1 MIMAMKMYLRPPVLA
16 AYAAMA
22 LGLAACAD
30 GTGPMGEPAHGV
42 QGLKNAEKAD
52 AQSKAAG
59 NAPPRGG
66 GSAIAPSGP
75 DGDPTAGPTET
86 IGPH

>member
-1 MIMAMKMYLRPPVLA
+1 MSMAKTYLRAASLA
-16 AYAAMA
+16 VILGAAFC
-22 LGLAACAD
+22 LTACAD

-42 QGLKNAEKAD
+42 QGLKNAEKAE

-75 DGDPTAGPTET
+75 DGAPTAGPTDT

>member
-1 MIMAMKMYLRPPVLA
+1 MAMKTYLRA
-16 AYAAMA
+16 APTVVALTSLA
-22 LGLAACAD
+22 LGLSACAN

-42 QGLKNAEKAD
+42 QGLKNAQRAE

-59 NAPPRGG
+59 DAPPRGG
-66 GSAIAPSGP
+66 GSAVAPSGP
-75 DGDPTAGPTET
+75 DGAPTAGPTDT

>member
-1 MIMAMKMYLRPPVLA
+1 MATKMNGRVK
-16 AYAAMA
+16 AMTVA
-22 LGLAACAD
+22 MVSFSLILSACAD

-42 QGLKNAEKAD
+42 QGLKNAQRAE

-59 NAPPRGG
+59 DAPPRGG
-66 GSAIAPSGP
+66 GSPIAPSGP
-75 DGDPTAGPTET
+75 DGAPTAGPTDT